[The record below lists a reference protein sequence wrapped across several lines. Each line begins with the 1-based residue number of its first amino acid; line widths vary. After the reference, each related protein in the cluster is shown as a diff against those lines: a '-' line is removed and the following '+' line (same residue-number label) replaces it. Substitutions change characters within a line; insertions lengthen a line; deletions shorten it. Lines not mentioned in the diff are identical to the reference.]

1 MSDTPKPIRFE
12 CIAWQKNYYAGKF
25 VEWIRVGKGY
35 IEIKDGK
42 PRSYI
47 RYQSTVRGDSV
58 NTVLLPVG
66 ETPPPPTLAAP
77 KRPDDSGEPEE
88 DFSE

>member
-1 MSDTPKPIRFE
+1 MSETSKPIRFQ

-25 VEWIRVGKGY
+25 VEWIRVGKGH
-35 IEIKDGK
+35 IEIGKDGK
-42 PRSYI
+42 PKAHI

-66 ETPPPPTLAAP
+66 ETPPPPEIAP

-88 DFSE
+88 EFSE